1 MCESATMFQLLT
13 CRQCGGSLR
22 GRQTHFCSRRCKNNS
37 TNTRHQIYAS
47 QKRRGAARKWQL
59 VQMLGGR
66 CQKCGYG
73 ANLAALEFHHA
84 SGHKDFQLDMRS
96 VANRSWSA
104 ILAEVLKC
112 ELLCSN
118 CHAETRRPDLA
129 VESIPSLVQEGSS
142 AITARATD

>member
-1 MCESATMFQLLT
+1 
-13 CRQCGGSLR
+13 
-22 GRQTHFCSRRCKNNS
+22 
-37 TNTRHQIYAS
+37 
-47 QKRRGAARKWQL
+47 
-59 VQMLGGR
+59 
-66 CQKCGYG
+66 
-73 ANLAALEFHHA
+73 
-84 SGHKDFQLDMRS
+84 MRS

-118 CHAETRRPDLA
+118 CHAETHRPDLA